1 MNNLL
6 RALMDAPSVHADVY
20 NPVCVVCGSAFP
32 HLESHHVV
40 PRSQG
45 GTNGPTMDL
54 CSAGGNI
61 LRDINGRI
69 TCHGAAHHRLLHF
82 KYEDDTWWYLIT
94 EEPMKF
100 EKALELDGWKPIS
113 PQCDA
118 DWEPPF

>member
-1 MNNLL
+1 MNEYHKRFLN
-6 RALMDAPSVHADVY
+6 APSLDTDGCAICKRWAPT
-20 NPVCVVCGSAFP
+20 N
-32 HLESHHVV
+32 LHHVI

-45 GTNGPTMDL
+45 GGEVSPLIRLCGAGNGLYDE
-54 CSAGGNI
+54 
-61 LRDINGRI
+61 NGRMLHHGMVHHHL
-69 TCHGAAHHRLLHF
+69 CHLDFH
-82 KYEDDTWWYLIT
+82 DDTWWYLIT